1 MEDKNLVKEFNSKK
15 YRAVKFVSSDPN
27 DKACNHCAFELGKCR
42 GAIWVLG
49 QCYVVEGDKVVKDIY
64 YEEVKEDKDS
74 EEKLD

>member
-1 MEDKNLVKEFNSKK
+1 MEDNEIKALGNKK

-42 GAIWVLG
+42 GAIWALG

-64 YEEVKEDKDS
+64 YEEVLDENEK
-74 EEKLD
+74 KLD